1 MHPAQSNHQQELDP
15 GMAIFTVSN
24 LHNSGAGSL
33 RHAIMGANSDLSGT
47 ASVIDFSVNG
57 SITLAS
63 ALPAISRAVTIDA
76 TSAPTHTSGG
86 PPVVELNCN
95 FNAGLTFGAG
105 SDGSKLLGLA
115 IGDAN
120 GNGVTLNAGSVTLAD
135 NYIGLDTSGA
145 AFGNSGDG
153 ISVRSTS
160 SNNRIGLNPEAAS
173 GVVSNVIS
181 GNGGNGVSF
190 HGSSGNTLVD
200 NRIGTDPTGTTAVA
214 NDGNGIWLTDSS
226 NGNEIGGTAFE
237 NTTTGA
243 VNDPTGDKGT
253 VAPVFVVPPLGNLVS
268 GNGGDGILID
278 ADSQR
283 NILNGN
289 FVGTTADGD
298 GVISNT
304 LDGVAIDQADNNSLI
319 GCQFVDNPFVY
330 YNVISANGGN
340 GLRITDSDNT
350 TVQANFFG
358 AGADNTTIL
367 GNGGDG
373 ILVDGTST
381 NTQVGGVIPLGN
393 VSAGNQKNGI
403 EVAGTASGFITFNTF
418 GGLLAF
424 KGAAPNGND
433 GLLITSTGGNNTVQ
447 TNVFSGN
454 HNDGI
459 ELSGDASGV
468 TVDPN
473 ITGLNTDGNALLPN
487 GNDGL
492 EIDGTA
498 HDNVVGGSQAS
509 VIPQNTFSGNTGYG
523 VDILGSANNNQVLL
537 SYIGLSAGGTAGL
550 GNSAGG
556 IRVGLTAHDNIIG
569 GTSTPSAPTGN
580 LISANGGNGVTLDPE
595 TSNIQVIDNSFGFT
609 RFGAPTLPNAGPAIV
624 ASGSTNADISGNVIA
639 VPSVIAVTDSPSD
652 AVLGIGAL
660 ATLTLHL
667 DGAVTVAGGPPTL
680 ALNNGATATYVSG
693 SASTNLNFDYTVAL
707 GQDTPDLAVSAIGLN
722 GATVNDQSGD
732 AADLSGA
739 VANPPGILS
748 IASIAAFDITTDQPV
763 AVVGQTYAGPVAGL
777 QSEYINI
784 TPDSLNITAT
794 SPNWFIHSGGGE
806 DAIAVSSGTNVL
818 DGGAGS
824 NFLTGGSGT
833 DTFYVDSRGATAD
846 VWSTVDN
853 FHAGDAVVI
862 WGITPSDFN
871 FDFEN
876 DQGDA
881 GYTGL
886 TLHATAPGKPTA
898 SVTFAG
904 FTTADLSSGRIA
916 ESSGIEPV
924 SGSSYTYFHAIS

>member
-1 MHPAQSNHQQELDP
+1 MS
-15 GMAIFTVSN
+15 IFTVSN
-24 LHNSGAGSL
+24 LNDAGAGSL
-33 RHAIMGANSDLSGT
+33 RAAINAANLDSSG
-47 ASVIDFSVNG
+47 SVIDFVVNG
-57 SITLAS
+57 TITLAS
-63 ALPAISRAVTIDA
+63 ALPAITHAVTIDA
-76 TSAPTHTSGG
+76 TSAPTHANGG
-86 PPVVELNCN
+86 PPVVEINCSS
-95 FNAGLTFGAG
+95 NAGLTFGTG

-115 IGDAN
+115 IGNAN
-120 GNGVTLNAGSVTLAD
+120 GNGVTLNSGSVTLAD
-135 NYIGLDTSGA
+135 NYIGLNTSGS

-153 ISVRSTS
+153 VYVAATS
-160 SNNRIGLNPEAAS
+160 SNNRIGVNPTAAS

-181 GNGGNGVSF
+181 GNGGNGISF

-200 NRIGTDPTGTTAVA
+200 NRIGTDPTGNGTIA
-214 NDGNGIWLTDSS
+214 NGRNGIWLTDSS
-226 NGNEIGGTAFE
+226 NGNEIGGTVFKD
-237 NTTTGA
+237 TDTGA
-243 VNDPTGDKGT
+243 INDPTGDKGT

-268 GNGGDGILID
+268 GNGDNGILID

-289 FVGTTADGD
+289 FVGTTADGN
-298 GVISNT
+298 GAIGNT
-304 LDGVAIDQADNNSLI
+304 LDGVAIDGADNNSLI
-319 GCQFVDNPFVY
+319 GCQFVNNPFVY

-340 GLRITDSDNT
+340 GLHITDSDNT

-358 AGADNTTIL
+358 VGADNTTIL
-367 GNGGDG
+367 GNGLDG
-373 ILVDGTST
+373 ILVDGTSA

-393 VSAGNQKNGI
+393 VSAGNGQNGI
-403 EVAGTASGFITFNTF
+403 EVKDTVSGFITFNTF

-433 GLLITSTGGNNTVQ
+433 GLLITSTGGNNAVQ

-454 HNDGI
+454 VNDGI
-459 ELSGDASGV
+459 ELSGAASGV

-473 ITGLNTDGNALLPN
+473 IAGLNTDGNALLPN

-498 HDNVVGGSQAS
+498 HDNVIGGSQAS

-556 IRVGLTAHDNIIG
+556 IRVGQTAHDNVIG

-580 LISANGGNGVTLDPE
+580 LISANGGNGVTLDPS
-595 TSNIQVIDNSFGFT
+595 TSNIQVIDNSFGFG
-609 RFGAPTLPNAGPAIV
+609 RFGSPTLPNAGPAIV
-624 ASGSTNADISGNVIA
+624 ANGSTNADISGNVIA
-639 VPSVIAVTDSPSD
+639 VPTVIAVTDSPFD

-667 DGAVTVAGGPPTL
+667 DGIVTVHGGTPTL
-680 ALNNGATATYVSG
+680 TLNNGATAAYVSG
-693 SASTNLNFDYTVAL
+693 SGTDALNFDYTVAL
-707 GQDTPDLAVSAIGLN
+707 GQDIPDLAVSAIGLN

-739 VANPPGILS
+739 VANPPGTLS
-748 IASIAAFDITTDQPV
+748 IASIAAFDTTTDQPV
-763 AVVGQTYAGPVAGL
+763 AVVGQAYTGPVAGL
-777 QSEYINI
+777 QNEYISI
-784 TPDSLNITAT
+784 TPDNLNITAT

-806 DAIAVSSGTNVL
+806 DAITATSGTNVL
-818 DGGAGS
+818 DGGTGS
-824 NFLTGGSGT
+824 SFLTGGSGT
-833 DTFYVDSRGATAD
+833 DTFFVDSRGATGDIWTTIA
-846 VWSTVDN
+846 N
-853 FHAGDAVVI
+853 FHAGDSAVI
-862 WGITPSDFN
+862 WGVTPSTFN

-876 DQGDA
+876 DQGAA

-898 SVTFAG
+898 SLTFVG

-916 ESSGIEPV
+916 ESSGVEPF